1 MVIASAVSS
10 APRARIGCPGTAVK
24 IEMMRTVPN
33 ELSVCAARLRSSWE
47 GAMRSILIETATNS
61 SPISEAEAVPQ
72 ISANV
77 LQALKHVPARV

>member
-1 MVIASAVSS
+1 
-10 APRARIGCPGTAVK
+10 
-24 IEMMRTVPN
+24 
-33 ELSVCAARLRSSWE
+33 
-47 GAMRSILIETATNS
+47 MRSILIETATNS